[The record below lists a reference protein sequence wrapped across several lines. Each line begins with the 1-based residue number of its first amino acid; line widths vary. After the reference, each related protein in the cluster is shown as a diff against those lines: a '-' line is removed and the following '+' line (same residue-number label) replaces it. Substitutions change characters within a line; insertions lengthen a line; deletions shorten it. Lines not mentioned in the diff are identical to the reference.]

1 MKRDSAMDVDLI
13 VSTSVA
19 IEKVRLS
26 GETEIELASGKA
38 ANFLDRGLDLDPHE
52 VTHHPYNGQNFTN
65 QQKAQDFWIAHASVT
80 LTTSPEFGET
90 SVSILTPAPYSL
102 DKFLHLTDTGSCW
115 CFYFVMVSRACEP
128 AGP

>member
-1 MKRDSAMDVDLI
+1 MRTGQPTGSAFRPSLDGHRD
-13 VSTSVA
+13 
-19 IEKVRLS
+19 VRPS
-26 GETEIELASGKA
+26 GETEIELASGEA

-90 SVSILTPAPYSL
+90 SVSDLTPAPYSL
-102 DKFLHLTDTGSCW
+102 DRFLHLDGHRV
-115 CFYFVMVSRACEP
+115 FFGFVYMESGICY
-128 AGP
+128 GQS